1 MSYIS
6 RQKFITAQSSEKITL
21 AHVNAK
27 TRLYVF
33 DDGDAPI
40 YTKVTPYYVDGLK
53 QDDIELTKVFDI
65 DDLVESTFYYD
76 IETSTLSAWFIDDA
90 VPNEIEV
97 IVTYKFFFA
106 DKTIQLPH
114 DLSDISYDVNYEGRI
129 VTSPG
134 YKHKIGID
142 QSLISLVGEGTLQLK
157 NQDGGLDGIFDTL
170 IFENQDVVIYS
181 WNPNLL
187 PSDARVIYRGRVT
200 NKTFDGIDVKLKI
213 KDQIF
218 ALLDAPNMSPY
229 TEDDNVNKT
238 VIGQFKR
245 RVYGRVDGLRC
256 QSTDQIADGIPL
268 TGTVSLGADSD
279 LLTGAGTLFFTE
291 VVQGD
296 TILVG
301 TQEFV
306 VDEVLSNTSIRLSDE
321 ADYGA
326 IGEIGYLVPSRGSI
340 LKNREFIAAGHT
352 CAEVTKTILEVPQFN
367 RIIVDNT
374 EGLFPGDFIE
384 FTDTLERLEIK
395 TVAPGNIVVL
405 RQNMINKPDLG
416 TFAVRR
422 PIQEVFIGSRR
433 VNADDYTINNTTDY
447 CGLVFDTD
455 VEFNLSR
462 SKNSKFSG
470 TFTNGSRTV
479 TITTSEISLD
489 EVFEP
494 GDYVKPDDITYSTFY
509 KVVNVGLTS
518 ITLSIPFADPNITDT
533 IEYKSID
540 YLNDDSIIS
549 VNILGKTVN
558 GTATGDWI
566 QTVAQVQRD
575 LLDDVNITAINEQ
588 SFVDGAIDLNHLVS
602 MAIPFDFDDKS
613 LPTVKDI
620 VDRLS
625 KSVRSSLT
633 LDNDLNIK
641 YQGLNVYTG
650 EQLVVIR
657 DNDII
662 DWDIKATNG
671 KTFKTALTR
680 YRFTDVD
687 LGTLEA
693 GNSLFT
699 FDSEF
704 VTRYIG
710 TNKVDELNLYLY
722 SDGDAEI
729 MSHRHLYYN
738 RLGTATLELET
749 DLRLEDIEIGDVV
762 IADLRR
768 LYKRFGDEDV
778 AKKMMLVI
786 GKNLTGERTIL
797 ELSDLGNTFNSS
809 SFITP
814 NDAPEWTSAD
824 SDQKMRYGYITDNQ
838 GIVNNEEDTAG
849 VHLIS

>member
-1 MSYIS
+1 MTYIPRS
-6 RQKFITAQSSEKITL
+6 KFIQEQSSEKITL

-33 DDGDAPI
+33 VDDDAPI
-40 YTKVTPYYVDGLK
+40 YTKDVPYYVEALK
-53 QDDIELTKVFDI
+53 QDDT
-65 DDLVESTFYYD
+65 DLVKVNAINLLVEGTFYYD
-76 IETSTLSAWFIDDA
+76 IETGLLSAWFYDDA
-90 VPNEIEV
+90 LPNELEV
-97 IVTYKFFFA
+97 IVTYKFFFS

-114 DLSDISYDVNYEGRI
+114 DLQNISYDVNYEGRI

-142 QSLISLVGEGTLQLK
+142 QALVSLVGEGTLQLK
-157 NQDGGLDGIFDTL
+157 NQDGGLDGIFDRL
-170 IFENQDVVIYS
+170 VFENQDVVIYS
-181 WNPNLL
+181 WNPNLQ
-187 PSDARVIYRGRVT
+187 PSDARAIYRGRIT

-218 ALLDAPNMSPY
+218 ALLDAPSMSPF
-229 TEDDNVNKT
+229 TEDDNVAKN

-256 QSTDQIADGIPL
+256 QSVDQIADGVPL
-268 TGTVSLGADSD
+268 TGTVSLTAESAI
-279 LLTGAGTLFFTE
+279 LTGSGTIFYTE

-296 TILVG
+296 TIIVG
-301 TQEFV
+301 TQDFV
-306 VDEVLSNTSIRLSDE
+306 VDEVLSNTSLRLSDE
-321 ADYGA
+321 ADYGV
-326 IGEIGYLVPSRGSI
+326 INQIGYFTPARGTSA
-340 LKNREFIAAGHT
+340 KNRIFVAAGHT
-352 CAEVTKTILEVPQFN
+352 CAQVTKTILNVPQLN
-367 RIIVDNT
+367 RVVLDNT
-374 EGLFPGDFIE
+374 DGLFEGDFVE
-384 FTDTLERLEIK
+384 FTDTAERIEIK
-395 TVAPGNIVVL
+395 TVAPGNIIVL
-405 RQNMINKPDLG
+405 RQNMINKPDVG

-433 VNADDYTINNTTDY
+433 VNADDYTINNTTDL
-447 CGLVFDTD
+447 CGLTFQND

-470 TFTNGSRTV
+470 TFTNGSRIV

-494 GDYVKPDDITYSTFY
+494 GDYVKPDDVTYSTFY
-509 KVVNVGLTS
+509 KVVNVGLTT
-518 ITLSIPFADPNITDT
+518 ITLSTLFTDPNITDT

-540 YLNDDSIIS
+540 YLNDDSIVS
-549 VNILGKTVN
+549 VNILGRTVN
-558 GTATGDWI
+558 GNAEGEWI
-566 QTVAQVQRD
+566 QTVAQTQRD
-575 LLDDVNITAINEQ
+575 LLEDANITAINEN
-588 SFVDGAIDLNHLVS
+588 SFIDGSEDLNHLVS
-602 MAIPFDFDDKS
+602 MAIPLDFDDKS
-613 LPTVKDI
+613 LPTIKEI
-620 VDRLS
+620 VDKLS
-625 KSVRSSLT
+625 QSVRSSLT
-633 LDNDLNIK
+633 LDNDLQVK

-650 EQLVVIR
+650 EDLVVIK
-657 DNDII
+657 DSDII
-662 DWDIKATNG
+662 DWGIKATNG

-704 VTRYIG
+704 VQRYIG
-710 TNKVDELNLYLY
+710 TNKVDELELYLY
-722 SDGDAEI
+722 SDIDAEI

-738 RLGTATLELET
+738 RLGTATLDIET
-749 DLRLEDIEIGDVV
+749 DLRLENIEIGDVI

-768 LYKRFGDEDV
+768 LYKRFGDENV

-786 GKNLTGERTIL
+786 GKTLTGERTML

-814 NDAPEWTSAD
+814 NDAPEWISATD
-824 SDQKMRYGYITDNQ
+824 DEKLRYGYITDNQ
-838 GIVNNEEDTAG
+838 GIVNNEEDTAS